1 MLSIKTR
8 KPREYV
14 EGTEMSAELME
25 RWLMAMTRAE
35 RTAVIDHLL
44 KGSSRAATCF
54 AMDHEGRLEETERRL
69 SETLEANA
77 RLRQGALVL

>member
-1 MLSIKTR
+1 MLTIKTP
-8 KPREYV
+8 KPRGYV

-54 AMDHEGRLEETERRL
+54 AMDHEGRLDAL
-69 SETLEANA
+69 DHQLQETLAANA
-77 RLRQGALVL
+77 KLRDQRLPV